1 MDLNFEPEQ
10 QHGGPCRHSPTRMRR
25 PAPQPSTAR
34 PMEVDAAQDV
44 RPAVGLESPI
54 LPPAQPKPSA
64 GKAKAA
70 LSFDDRSGDSSDED
84 GAHQPKPTPELSSSA
99 SDPPKPQAGQKPR
112 FSFSGETVLSF
123 EAYLRAREEIT
134 PLDGLKGAPKET
146 AKVKNN
152 TFIAQRRVTARQ
164 LLRDAFEQQLLPH
177 EGDAGSALALFNE
190 GGSVRKPIVVEDD
203 DDE

>member
-1 MDLNFEPEQ
+1 M
-10 QHGGPCRHSPTRMRR
+10 
-25 PAPQPSTAR
+25 
-34 PMEVDAAQDV
+34 
-44 RPAVGLESPI
+44 
-54 LPPAQPKPSA
+54 
-64 GKAKAA
+64 
-70 LSFDDRSGDSSDED
+70 
-84 GAHQPKPTPELSSSA
+84 A
-99 SDPPKPQAGQKPR
+99 SDRA
-112 FSFSGETVLSF
+112 LSF
-123 EAYLRAREEIT
+123 EAYLRARAEIT
-134 PLDGLKGAPKET
+134 PLDGLKGAPKDV